1 MSVLTFKNVHVVGK
15 KVLKGVELTNFS
27 LEVNA
32 GETVALVGE
41 KAPLV
46 MAALTGKAKMLS
58 GEIYVSDYLLGKAKL
73 ADRDVEYVPCDE
85 DHYMGL
91 APKKPVRL
99 AFITPLKKR
108 KMPEGQ
114 IKSLMESAAQRL
126 DISHLLDRKPRAL
139 ASKQKVRVVLGSV
152 ATRSPRAVVMED
164 VFKISLPEYR
174 EDIGGALKASLE
186 ALGLTVLFYTTAETA
201 ALAAEAGARIV
212 EVN

>member
-32 GETVALVGE
+32 GETVALVGA

-58 GEIYVSDYLLGKAKL
+58 GEIYVGDYLLGKSKL
-73 ADRDVEYVPCDE
+73 ADRCVEYIPCDE
-85 DHYMGL
+85 DHYLGL
-91 APKKPVRL
+91 APKKPVCL

-114 IKSLMESAAQRL
+114 IKSLMESATQRL
-126 DISHLLDRKPRAL
+126 DISHLIERKPRAL
-139 ASKQKVRVVLGSV
+139 SSAQKVRVALGAA
-152 ATRSPRAVVMED
+152 ATRSPRAVVMENI
-164 VFKISLPEYR
+164 FSITHPEYH
-174 EDIGGALKASLE
+174 EGISEALKASLE
-186 ALGLTVLFYTTAETA
+186 ALNLTLLFYTTDDKAP
-201 ALAAEAGARIV
+201 LAAEAGARVV